1 MSEKLVTD
9 KAFIS
14 KLCQAIEKRVGR
26 KMISPRDFD
35 YLCEELTKVGA
46 RVSGSTLKRVWGYNR
61 DISSN
66 YRPYRY
72 TLVSM
77 VKLLGFK
84 DLETFTNNYEEEE
97 IPSAEFMGETIM
109 AEDIAPG
116 SIVNLSWAP
125 DRRCTLVCI
134 EKARFKVV
142 HSERGYLQP
151 GDLVTFMSLTQ
162 NAPLYFSEVI
172 RFGTNEKLIYTAG
185 QRTGIRYHIR
195 GIVNT
200 EEDSVLSTD

>member
-1 MSEKLVTD
+1 
-9 KAFIS
+9 
-14 KLCQAIEKRVGR
+14 
-26 KMISPRDFD
+26 
-35 YLCEELTKVGA
+35 
-46 RVSGSTLKRVWGYNR
+46 
-61 DISSN
+61 
-66 YRPYRY
+66 
-72 TLVSM
+72 M

-142 HSERGYLQP
+142 HSERGCLQP

-195 GIVNT
+195 GIINT